1 MIEEIFRIYSLF
13 ESVLSSPY
21 AHDKVICF
29 RFFFILF
36 KATEYIYV
44 IDTVMQWNSRKPNQF
59 FCLMKIGIIIILK
72 LQRVVVV

>member
-21 AHDKVICF
+21 AHDKVLCF
-29 RFFFILF
+29 RFFFIF

-72 LQRVVVV
+72 LQWVVVV

>member
-44 IDTVMQWNSRKPNQF
+44 IDTVMQ
-59 FCLMKIGIIIILK
+59 
-72 LQRVVVV
+72 